1 MSIDPL
7 QRGLEQSFE
16 AEKLSRFI
24 RECDDIETLRETA
37 LSLLQQLGQMKV
49 ASSWMA
55 SRASE
60 SENAKLQM
68 LAELI
73 KQRSGGCKRSQT
85 NERNG
90 SIRLLALVVFWA
102 PCLLRQRVG
111 RQCRNLPF
119 GRRPG
124 NSFKLLERCRTV
136 LGSSWKPWRLRS

>member
-73 KQRSGGCKRSQT
+73 KQRSGSSQAET
-85 NERNG
+85 DE
-90 SIRLLALVVFWA
+90 
-102 PCLLRQRVG
+102 
-111 RQCRNLPF
+111 
-119 GRRPG
+119 
-124 NSFKLLERCRTV
+124 
-136 LGSSWKPWRLRS
+136 